1 MHPVIPPS
9 IGMKIYN
16 KADTIIEVLIL
27 PSNGE
32 LNTKNTVRGWLS
44 GKYFTAHWVDVKL
57 KIVSKIEIIKKILL
71 REW

>member
-32 LNTKNTVRGWLS
+32 LNTKNTVRG
-44 GKYFTAHWVDVKL
+44 
-57 KIVSKIEIIKKILL
+57 
-71 REW
+71 